1 MIRKTHIAFFTFLLF
16 SFGNHLFA
24 QENPDSIALV
34 DDQLENN
41 FYEAVKQRGIE
52 NYDKAIVAI
61 QKCIEKE
68 PKNAAFQ
75 YELGKNYLSQK
86 NYVDAENAFKKAVEL
101 DNKQRWYWN
110 GLYDVYYQ
118 TRDYQKSIP
127 VVEKL
132 IEFDEHMK
140 EDLVSLYMN
149 TNQHGKAFELLKN
162 MEAKSKLSST
172 MEFYKLKL
180 QETNAYSKP
189 QKEQLEEAIRKNPK
203 VEQNYIDLIVLYTS
217 FNQEDKAFEVAKLL
231 EKEIPNSDW
240 AHVSLVKF
248 HLNNND
254 GTNASKSMFKIL
266 ENDRMDLKIKH
277 RVFNEF
283 LIFAV
288 KNPDYLKDIDRAI
301 PYFDNDNQIN
311 VAKEVAKFFWKKDNL
326 DKASYYFEKGIKKS
340 PEDIEAMELYLEVLV
355 QKQDFKLLSK
365 KAEEF
370 LESFPTQVGFYFYA
384 GYGYNQLKEYKKAKD
399 ILENGLDFVVE
410 FSPKE
415 TGVYNNRL
423 NVNFYKQLI
432 ISCEN
437 LNDNAKKQ
445 VYTNKLKQLQK

>member
-1 MIRKTHIAFFTFLLF
+1 MIKKKHIVLFTFLLF

-24 QENPDSIALV
+24 QENPDAIALV

-52 NYDKAIVAI
+52 NYDKAIVSI

-75 YELGKNYLSQK
+75 YELGKNYLSLK
-86 NYVDAENAFKKAVEL
+86 NYVDAESAFKKAIEL

-118 TRDYQKSIP
+118 TKDFQKSIP
-127 VVEKL
+127 IVEKL
-132 IEFDEHMK
+132 IEFDPNMK
-140 EDLVSLYMN
+140 EDLVSLFMN
-149 TNQHGKAFELLKN
+149 TNQHGKALQLLKD
-162 MEAKSKLSST
+162 MESKSKLTST
-172 MEFYKLKL
+172 MEFYKLKI
-180 QETNAYSKP
+180 QESNAYSKP
-189 QKEQLEEAIRKNPK
+189 QKEQLEEAIKKNPK

-254 GTNASKSMFKIL
+254 GDNASKSMFKIL
-266 ENDRMDLKIKH
+266 DNDRMDLKIKH

-283 LIFAV
+283 LIFAY
-288 KNPDYLKDIDRAI
+288 KNPAYLKDIDKAI
-301 PYFDNDNQIN
+301 PYFDIDREIN
-311 VAKEVAKFFWKKDNL
+311 LAKELAKFFWNKNDLEKTV
-326 DKASYYFEKGIKKS
+326 YYFEKGLKKN
-340 PEDIEAMELYLEVLV
+340 PEDVDAMELYLESLI
-355 QKQDFKLLSK
+355 QKQDYQLVTRR
-365 KAEEF
+365 ADDY
-370 LESFPTQVGFYFYA
+370 LELFPTQSDFYFYS
-384 GYGYNQLKEYKKAKD
+384 GLGYNQLKEFKKAKS
-399 ILENGLDFVVE
+399 ILENGLDFVIENKVLE
-410 FSPKE
+410 A
-415 TGVYNNRL
+415 
-423 NVNFYKQLI
+423 NFYKQLI

-437 LNDNAKKQ
+437 LNDNAKKEL
-445 VYTNKLKQLQK
+445 YNNKLKQLQK

>member
-1 MIRKTHIAFFTFLLF
+1 MAFLLF

-24 QENPDSIALV
+24 QENPDTIALV

-75 YELGKNYLSQK
+75 YELGKNYLSLK
-86 NYVDAENAFKKAVEL
+86 NYVDAENAFKKAIEL

-118 TRDYQKSIP
+118 TKDYQKSIP
-127 VVEKL
+127 IVEKL
-132 IEFDEHMK
+132 VEFDSNMN

-149 TNQHGKAFELLKN
+149 TNQHTKALELLKD
-162 MEAKSKLSST
+162 MESKSKLTSS
-172 MEFYKLKL
+172 MEYYKLKI
-180 QETNAYSKP
+180 QESNAYTKP
-189 QKEQLEEAIRKNPK
+189 QKEQLEEAIKKQPK
-203 VEQNYIDLIVLYTS
+203 VEQNYIDLIVLYIN
-217 FNQEDKAFEVAKLL
+217 FNQEDKAFEVAKQL
-231 EKEIPNSDW
+231 EREIPNSDW

-254 GTNASKSMFKIL
+254 GENASKSMFKVL
-266 ENDRMDLKIKH
+266 GNDHIDLKIKH

-288 KNPDYLKDIDRAI
+288 KNPTYLKDIDKAI
-301 PYFDNDNQIN
+301 PYFDNDKEIN
-311 VAKEVAKFFWKKDNL
+311 VAKEVAKFFWKKNDL
-326 DKASYYFEKGIKKS
+326 EKAVYYFEIGIKKKS
-340 PEDIEAMELYLEVLV
+340 DDLEAMELYLEVLV
-355 QKQDFKLLSK
+355 QKQDYQLVTK
-365 KAEEF
+365 KAEDF
-370 LESFPTQVGFYFYA
+370 LESFPTYVGFYFYA
-384 GYGYNQLKEYKKAKD
+384 GLGYNQLKEYKKAKN

-410 FSPKE
+410 FNPSE
-415 TGVYNNRL
+415 SGIYNNRF

-437 LNDNAKKQ
+437 LNDNAKKET
-445 VYTNKLKQLQK
+445 YTNKLKQLQK

>member
-1 MIRKTHIAFFTFLLF
+1 MIKKTHIAFLAFLLF

-24 QENPDSIALV
+24 QENPDAIALV

-41 FYEAVKQRGIE
+41 FYEAMKQRGIE

-68 PKNAAFQ
+68 PTNAAFQ
-75 YELGKNYLSQK
+75 YELGKNYLSLK
-86 NYVDAENAFKKAVEL
+86 NYVNAESTFKKAVEL

-118 TRDYQKSIP
+118 TKDFQKSIP
-127 VVEKL
+127 IVEKL
-132 IEFDEHMK
+132 IEFDANMK

-149 TNQHGKAFELLKN
+149 TNQHAKAFELLNN
-162 MEAKSKLSST
+162 MESSSKLTRT
-172 MEFYKLKL
+172 MEFYKLRL
-180 QETNAYSKP
+180 LETNKLAKP
-189 QKEQLEEAIRKNPK
+189 QKEQLEDAIKKNPK
-203 VEQNYIDLIVLYTS
+203 VEQNYIDLIVFYTNL
-217 FNQEDKAFEVAKLL
+217 NQEEKAFEVAKQL
-231 EKEIPNSDW
+231 EKEIPSSDW

-254 GTNASKSMFKIL
+254 GENASKSMFKVL

-288 KNPDYLKDIDRAI
+288 KNSTYLKEIDKAI
-301 PYFDNDNQIN
+301 PYFDNDKEIN
-311 VAKEVAKFFWKKDNL
+311 VAKEVAKFFWKKNDL
-326 DKASYYFEKGIKKS
+326 EKTAYYFEKGLKKNS
-340 PEDIEAMELYLEVLV
+340 DDIDAMELYLEVLI
-355 QKQDFKLLSK
+355 QKQDFQLVTK
-365 KAEEF
+365 KSEEY
-370 LESFPTQVGFYFYA
+370 LESFPTQSGFYFYA
-384 GYGYNQLKEYKKAKD
+384 GLGYNQLKEYKKAKNN
-399 ILENGLDFVVE
+399 LENGLDFVVE
-410 FSPKE
+410 NPSLE
-415 TGVYNNRL
+415 A
-423 NVNFYKQLI
+423 NFYKQLI

>member
-1 MIRKTHIAFFTFLLF
+1 MNKIQNIVLFAFLLF

-52 NYDKAIVAI
+52 NYDKAIVSI

-68 PKNAAFQ
+68 PENAAFQ
-75 YELGKNYLSQK
+75 YELGKNYLSLK
-86 NYVDAENAFKKAVEL
+86 NYVDAESAFKKAVEL

-118 TRDYQKSIP
+118 TKDYQKSIP
-127 VVEKL
+127 IVEKL
-132 IEFDEHMK
+132 IEFDPNMK
-140 EDLVSLYMN
+140 EDLVSLFMN
-149 TNQHGKAFELLKN
+149 TNQHGKALDLLKD
-162 MEAKSKLSST
+162 MESKSKLTST
-172 MEFYKLKL
+172 MEFYKLKI
-180 QETNAYSKP
+180 QESNTYSKP
-189 QKEQLEEAIRKNPK
+189 QKEQLEEAIKKNPK

-217 FNQEDKAFEVAKLL
+217 FNQEDKAFEVAKQL

-254 GTNASKSMFKIL
+254 GENASKSLFKIL
-266 ENDRMDLKIKH
+266 ENDFIDLKIKH

-288 KNPDYLKDIDRAI
+288 KNPSYLKDIDKAI
-301 PYFDNDNQIN
+301 PYFDNDREIN
-311 VAKEVAKFFWKKDNL
+311 VAKELAKFFWKKDDL
-326 DKASYYFEKGIKKS
+326 DKTAFYFEKGLKKN
-340 PEDIEAMELYLEVLV
+340 PEDVDAMELYLEVLI
-355 QKQDFKLLSK
+355 QKQDYQLVTRR
-365 KAEEF
+365 ADDYI
-370 LESFPTQVGFYFYA
+370 ESFPTQADFYFYS
-384 GYGYNQLKEYKKAKD
+384 GLGYNQLKEYKKAKS
-399 ILENGLDFVVE
+399 ILENGLDFVIENKVLE
-410 FSPKE
+410 A
-415 TGVYNNRL
+415 
-423 NVNFYKQLI
+423 NFYKQLI

-437 LNDNAKKQ
+437 LNDSATKQ
-445 VYTNKLKQLQK
+445 MYTNKLKQLQK

>member
-1 MIRKTHIAFFTFLLF
+1 MIKKKHIVLFTFLLF

-24 QENPDSIALV
+24 QENPDAIALV

-52 NYDKAIVAI
+52 NYDKAIVSI

-75 YELGKNYLSQK
+75 YELGKNYLSLK
-86 NYVDAENAFKKAVEL
+86 NYVDAESAFKKAIEL

-118 TRDYQKSIP
+118 TKDFQKSIP
-127 VVEKL
+127 IVEKL
-132 IEFDEHMK
+132 IEFDPNMK
-140 EDLVSLYMN
+140 EDLVSLFMN
-149 TNQHGKAFELLKN
+149 TNQHGKALQLLKD
-162 MEAKSKLSST
+162 MESKSKLTST
-172 MEFYKLKL
+172 MEFYKLKI
-180 QETNAYSKP
+180 QESNAYSKP
-189 QKEQLEEAIRKNPK
+189 QKEQLEEAIKKNPK

-254 GTNASKSMFKIL
+254 GDNASKSMFKIL
-266 ENDRMDLKIKH
+266 DNDRMDLKIKH

-283 LIFAV
+283 LIFAY
-288 KNPDYLKDIDRAI
+288 KNPAYLKDIDKAI
-301 PYFDNDNQIN
+301 PYFDIDREIN
-311 VAKEVAKFFWKKDNL
+311 VAKELAKFFWNKNDLEKTV
-326 DKASYYFEKGIKKS
+326 YYFEKGLKKN
-340 PEDIEAMELYLEVLV
+340 PEDVEAMELYLEALI
-355 QKQDFKLLSK
+355 QKQDYQLVTRR
-365 KAEEF
+365 ADDY
-370 LESFPTQVGFYFYA
+370 LELFPTQSDFYFYS
-384 GYGYNQLKEYKKAKD
+384 GLGYNQLKEFKKAKS
-399 ILENGLDFVVE
+399 ILENGLDFVIENKVLE
-410 FSPKE
+410 A
-415 TGVYNNRL
+415 
-423 NVNFYKQLI
+423 NFYKQLI

-437 LNDNAKKQ
+437 LNDNAKKEL
-445 VYTNKLKQLQK
+445 YNNKLKQLQK

>member
-1 MIRKTHIAFFTFLLF
+1 MIKKKHIILFTFLLF

-52 NYDKAIVAI
+52 NYDKAIVSI

-75 YELGKNYLSQK
+75 YELGKNYLSLK
-86 NYVDAENAFKKAVEL
+86 NYVDAESAFKKAIEL

-118 TRDYQKSIP
+118 TKDFQKSIP
-127 VVEKL
+127 IVEKL
-132 IEFDEHMK
+132 IEFDPNMK
-140 EDLVSLYMN
+140 EDLVSLFMN
-149 TNQHGKAFELLKN
+149 TNQHGKALQLLKD
-162 MEAKSKLSST
+162 MESKSKLTST
-172 MEFYKLKL
+172 MEFYKLKI
-180 QETNAYSKP
+180 QESNAYSKP
-189 QKEQLEEAIRKNPK
+189 QKEQLEEAIKKNPK

-254 GTNASKSMFKIL
+254 GDNASKSMFKIL
-266 ENDRMDLKIKH
+266 DNDRMDLKIKH

-283 LIFAV
+283 LIFAY
-288 KNPDYLKDIDRAI
+288 KNPAYLKDIDKAI
-301 PYFDNDNQIN
+301 PYFDIDREIN
-311 VAKEVAKFFWKKDNL
+311 VAKELAKFFWNKNDLEKTV
-326 DKASYYFEKGIKKS
+326 YYFEKGLKKN
-340 PEDIEAMELYLEVLV
+340 PEDVDAMELYLEALI
-355 QKQDFKLLSK
+355 QKQDYQLVTRR
-365 KAEEF
+365 ADDY
-370 LESFPTQVGFYFYA
+370 LELFPTQSDFYFYS
-384 GYGYNQLKEYKKAKD
+384 GLGYNQLKEFKKAKS
-399 ILENGLDFVVE
+399 ILENGLDFVIENKVLE
-410 FSPKE
+410 A
-415 TGVYNNRL
+415 
-423 NVNFYKQLI
+423 NFYKQLI

-437 LNDNAKKQ
+437 LNDNAKKEL
-445 VYTNKLKQLQK
+445 YNNKLKQLQK